1 MWLSGQL
8 QSFHPRF
15 VKNNVVTERDV
26 LRSLTLKTKRLIFA
40 AIVISYRELLEIN
53 HIRTIYH
60 IFVAILIIF
69 TLNTLVY
76 DIVDQ
81 GR

>member
-1 MWLSGQL
+1 M
-8 QSFHPRF
+8 
-15 VKNNVVTERDV
+15 KNNVVIITRDV
-26 LRSLTLKTKRLIFA
+26 LYSLFVKMKRFIFG
-40 AIVISYRELLEIN
+40 AIVISCRELLEIN

-76 DIVDQ
+76 DIIDQ